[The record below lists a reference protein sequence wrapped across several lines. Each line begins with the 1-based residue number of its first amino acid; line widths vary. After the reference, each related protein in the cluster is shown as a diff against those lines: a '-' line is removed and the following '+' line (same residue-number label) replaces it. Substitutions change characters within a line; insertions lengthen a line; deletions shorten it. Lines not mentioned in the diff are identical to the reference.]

1 MVIDSP
7 HQFVSFSA
15 PGYSYTAPVWMGEF
29 GQMVRGNY
37 WLNML
42 SSLVRRQRW
51 CQGDFSQS
59 ATHLVQDTPISR
71 KMVYES

>member
-7 HQFVSFSA
+7 HLFVFFSA

-42 SSLVRRQRW
+42 SSLVFNGKARHSWSKILQFRGKW
-51 CQGDFSQS
+51 CMR
-59 ATHLVQDTPISR
+59 AN
-71 KMVYES
+71 